1 MPRGRPKRS
10 VYSPPVVT
18 PRARGTRS
26 GRPSSIRKE
35 TTPST
40 KQPKAVG
47 RRRGRQSKKPQKIN
61 KSVEYEN
68 DSSDDFG
75 DDKENSVSSL
85 DEITS
90 NHYDDGKDLDDDPD
104 FDFIEDSAASSSGTS
119 AVEREIFCPWIELSR
134 DQIPPLVLPESS
146 VDLLIESELLIPA
159 VEVRC
164 RIPFNF
170 CSALRAPDQT
180 RLLAEIH
187 IAFIRLLFRDDE
199 DNQTTY
205 SVQDTNHFFNLMF
218 QLLDGMTYAEVLRY
232 YVESDKW
239 NGSEEVAAII
249 RKNYPFVDGGKRIVV
264 LRWLCDRFMET
275 TAFRQLIKNEGKL
288 TYDDICRDCGKPGEV
303 LLCDGCEAC
312 YHLECT
318 SLKSLPAGSWFCQV
332 CELHAERGA
341 VSLRQLSE
349 VAARHRMR
357 ISPLGHDRHGREFW
371 FFAKRLFMQVNSKS
385 GAVYYYSSLPQFYEI
400 IRSLDPF
407 YYEKSLCE
415 RLFASLDEI
424 SSCMR
429 STLELTHKHRLAL
442 IQKIANRETPTS
454 YLDSD
459 NSFRMSDILN
469 EILIE
474 REKHSSK
481 DLTSITKRTR
491 ELLGF
496 ENGRLVSTFW
506 SGDLNEDQLLQMQQ
520 CMNAESMD
528 GESTGTRMKNDN
540 MQRGYR
546 LSFSDGKYRDYINE
560 YAINDFAKPAYQRTK
575 ERDRRKYLSL
585 RFALT
590 DEGEFS
596 WFCPKARDI
605 YCSET
610 NANKVFQL
618 TLKKLMDKIPD
629 ELLHR
634 LWNKNKQSIVEQ
646 LQQANHVDKLRH
658 LLLLFERVIRK
669 PVFGSIWWNSL
680 GLTKLTRITTDVRED
695 RAKLETKRKKE
706 ERALQIADPTDTS
719 SDVVFVKYIKTR
731 PTSFSLW
738 RMKDEGYR
746 LNNRGQMGGW
756 IWMSSTFVRSF
767 EIPSKPNIK
776 DINYEMNITESTP
789 TVVKKLLRLEHLGQR
804 LARWRE
810 MEEQN
815 ENLSTLNCY
824 SANCRANP
832 LSYSY
837 QSTGPTSRCYN
848 SSCPRRY
855 FASDT
860 TNASKAYKDGIKT
873 QPRPVNSMPN
883 VCRMSV
889 LGEGKPFP
897 FPKPFDYLARHAK
910 KSSLLVL
917 PQATLRRM
925 ARQGGLNVKLV
936 VPGFNRQ
943 AKSNQVVWNYPC
955 SRPIFDNCW
964 RYVTLNSTTLHALA
978 LNLRRM
984 YACIRWSDFE
994 PPEDLEDI
1002 RVISHLPDRDER
1014 RSIVSHKEH
1023 PPDGYYEQYKLAI
1036 QILSIDDE
1044 GGADDDFSESYH
1056 TGGSTHRSRKRKA
1069 TRKSGYNGPRKVT
1082 GTKEKWADG
1091 VDLKLYEIR
1100 NYWARFN
1107 RQMSVRRTNEQHP
1120 SPVVTTVQHA
1130 PNSAEPPPPKQP
1142 RFAMRTSQLYVQ
1154 PSSSTA
1160 TYRYVSRDSPYH
1172 SRINGRPFNARSTN
1186 NPVFV
1191 RLETRGPITNG
1202 YAQQAPPRRYF

>member
-1 MPRGRPKRS
+1 
-10 VYSPPVVT
+10 
-18 PRARGTRS
+18 
-26 GRPSSIRKE
+26 
-35 TTPST
+35 
-40 KQPKAVG
+40 
-47 RRRGRQSKKPQKIN
+47 
-61 KSVEYEN
+61 
-68 DSSDDFG
+68 
-75 DDKENSVSSL
+75 
-85 DEITS
+85 
-90 NHYDDGKDLDDDPD
+90 
-104 FDFIEDSAASSSGTS
+104 
-119 AVEREIFCPWIELSR
+119 
-134 DQIPPLVLPESS
+134 
-146 VDLLIESELLIPA
+146 
-159 VEVRC
+159 
-164 RIPFNF
+164 
-170 CSALRAPDQT
+170 
-180 RLLAEIH
+180 
-187 IAFIRLLFRDDE
+187 
-199 DNQTTY
+199 
-205 SVQDTNHFFNLMF
+205 MF

-239 NGSEEVAAII
+239 SGGEEVASII
-249 RKNYPFVDGGKRIVV
+249 RENYPFVDGSKRIVV

-275 TAFRQLIKNEGKL
+275 TVFRKLIKDEGKL

-318 SLKSLPAGSWFCQV
+318 SLENLPEGSWFCQV
-332 CELHAERGA
+332 CELHASRGA

-349 VAARHRMR
+349 VASRHRMR
-357 ISPLGHDRHGREFW
+357 IPMLGRDRHGREFW
-371 FFAKRLFMQVNSKS
+371 FFAKRLFMQVNPRDYIRKKLCFRHDIES

-400 IRSLDPF
+400 IRSLDPV

-442 IQKIANRETPTS
+442 SNGRYSQRNSHRTRKKKTS
-454 YLDSD
+454 
-459 NSFRMSDILN
+459 N
-469 EILIE
+469 
-474 REKHSSK
+474 

-506 SGDLNEDQLLQMQQ
+506 SGNLNEDQLLQMQQ
-520 CMNAESMD
+520 CMYAESMD
-528 GESTGTRMKNDN
+528 GESTGTKMKADN

-590 DEGEFS
+590 DEGGFS
-596 WFCPKARDI
+596 WFCSKARDV

-634 LWNKNKQSIVEQ
+634 LWSKNKQSVMEQ
-646 LQQANHVDKLRH
+646 LQQANNAAKLRH

-680 GLTKLTRITTDVRED
+680 GLTRLSRVTKEVRED
-695 RAKLETKRKKE
+695 RLKLETKRKKE
-706 ERALQIADPTDTS
+706 ERTLQIADPTDTS
-719 SDVVFVKYIKTR
+719 SDIVFVKYMKSR

-738 RMKDEGYR
+738 RLKDEGYR

-756 IWMSSTFVRSF
+756 IWVSSTFMRSY
-767 EIPSKPNIK
+767 EIPSKPNLKEI
-776 DINYEMNITESTP
+776 DYNMNINEDTP
-789 TVVKKLLRLEHLGQR
+789 AVLKKVLRLERLGQR
-804 LARWRE
+804 LASWRE
-810 MEEQN
+810 IEEKT
-815 ENLSTLNCY
+815 ENSTTLSCY

-832 LSYSY
+832 SSFLPLP
-837 QSTGPTSRCYN
+837 TGPTTRCYN
-848 SSCPRRY
+848 ASCPRRHLGC
-855 FASDT
+855 DT
-860 TNASKAYKDGIKT
+860 TKASKAYKNGIKT
-873 QPRPVNSMPN
+873 QPRPVNSLPN

-897 FPKPFDYLARHAK
+897 FPKPFDFLARRAK
-910 KSSLLVL
+910 KRSLLVL
-917 PQATLRRM
+917 PQATLRRI
-925 ARQGGLNVKLV
+925 ARQGGLNAKLV
-936 VPGFNRQ
+936 VPGFSRQ
-943 AKSNQVVWNYPC
+943 AKSNQTVWSYPC

-978 LNLRRM
+978 LNLRTM
-984 YACIRWSDFE
+984 YACIRWSDLE
-994 PPEDLEDI
+994 PPEDPEDL
-1002 RVISHLPDRDER
+1002 RVISHFPDHDER

-1036 QILSIDDE
+1036 QILSIDDD

-1069 TRKSGYNGPRKVT
+1069 PRKIGSNAPRRVKGQT
-1082 GTKEKWADG
+1082 DRWADG

-1107 RQMSVRRTNEQHP
+1107 RQMSVRLTNEQRP
-1120 SPVVTTVQHA
+1120 SPVVATVQHTL
-1130 PNSAEPPPPKQP
+1130 NSAEPPAKQP
-1142 RFAMRTSQLYVQ
+1142 RFVARVPQLYVQ
-1154 PSSSTA
+1154 PSASTA

-1172 SRINGRPFNARSTN
+1172 SRINGRPLNAQSTSS
-1186 NPVFV
+1186 PVAV
-1191 RLETRGPITNG
+1191 RFESRGSITNG
-1202 YAQQAPPRRYF
+1202 YAQQAPPSRRYF